1 MELRVLGCHG
11 GETPRHRTTS
21 FLLDDRVGLD
31 AGAITS
37 RLELY
42 EQARIEG
49 VLVSHAHMDH
59 IRDLATLADNRCQ
72 LGAPPLVV
80 AGTAS
85 TLEAL
90 RQHFF
95 NDRLWPDFSAIPSRE
110 QPTVVYRE
118 LPLETPVSLLGFEVR
133 AVPVN
138 HTIDAAG
145 FIIADASGAVA
156 FSGDTGP
163 TDRLFELLRET
174 PSLRALLMEVSF
186 PDRLQALA
194 TMSGHHT
201 PQTLAVDLQKLAA
214 PRDLTTYLYH
224 IKPPFQ
230 AEVER
235 ECAALRGLNLE
246 VLSLDR
252 HLRL

>member
-11 GETPRHRTTS
+11 GETPNHRTTS
-21 FLLDDRVGLD
+21 FLVDDRIALD

-37 RLELY
+37 RLELS
-42 EQARIEG
+42 EQMKLEG

-72 LGAPPLVV
+72 LDAPPLVV
-80 AGTAS
+80 AGTAA

-90 RQHFF
+90 KLHFF
-95 NDRLWPDFSAIPSRE
+95 NDRLWPDFSEIPSKS
-110 QPTVVYRE
+110 QPTVIFHE
-118 LPLETPVSLLGFEVR
+118 LPLDRPSTLLGYDVT
-133 AVPVN
+133 AVAVN

-145 FIIADASGAVA
+145 LVVSNATGAIG

-163 TDRLFELLRET
+163 TDRLYEILNAT
-174 PSLRALLMEVSF
+174 ANMKALLMEVSF
-186 PDRLQALA
+186 PNELQKLA

-201 PQTLAVDLQKLAA
+201 PQTLAVDLAKLTA
-214 PRDLTTYLYH
+214 PRDLEVLLYH

-230 AEVER
+230 ADVER
-235 ECAALRGLNLE
+235 ECAKLRNLDLRVLAL
-246 VLSLDR
+246 DD
-252 HLRL
+252 HFQF

>member
-11 GETPRHRTTS
+11 GETPNHRTTS
-21 FLLDDRVGLD
+21 FLVDDRIALD

-37 RLELY
+37 RLELS
-42 EQARIEG
+42 EQMKLEG

-72 LGAPPLVV
+72 LDAPPLVV
-80 AGTAS
+80 AGTAA

-90 RQHFF
+90 KLHFF
-95 NDRLWPDFSAIPSRE
+95 NDRLWPDFSEIPSKS
-110 QPTVVYRE
+110 QPTVIFHE
-118 LPLETPVSLLGFEVR
+118 LPLDRPSTLLGYDVT
-133 AVPVN
+133 AVAVN

-145 FIIADASGAVA
+145 LVVSNATGAIG

-163 TDRLFELLRET
+163 TDRLYEILNAT
-174 PSLRALLMEVSF
+174 ANMKALLMEVSF
-186 PDRLQALA
+186 PNELQKLA

-201 PQTLAVDLQKLAA
+201 PQTLAVDLAKLTA
-214 PRDLTTYLYH
+214 PCDLEVLLYH

-230 AEVER
+230 ADVER
-235 ECAALRGLNLE
+235 ECAKLRNLDLRVLAL
-246 VLSLDR
+246 DD
-252 HLRL
+252 HFQF

>member
-21 FLLDDRVGLD
+21 FLLDDRIGLD

-37 RLELY
+37 RLELS
-42 EQARIEG
+42 EQAKLGG

-72 LGAPPLVV
+72 LQAPPLVI
-80 AGTAS
+80 AGTAA
-85 TLEAL
+85 TLAAL
-90 RQHFF
+90 KQHFF
-95 NDRLWPDFSAIPSRE
+95 NDRLWPDFSAIPCTD
-110 QPTVVYRE
+110 QPTIVYQE
-118 LPLETPVSLLGFEVR
+118 LPLDRPVDLLGYRVH

-145 FIIADASGAVA
+145 FVVSDGTSAVG

-163 TDRLFELLRET
+163 TDRLFEVANAT
-174 PSLRALLMEVSF
+174 PSLKALLMEVSF
-186 PDRLQALA
+186 PNHLQKLA

-201 PQTLAVDLQKLAA
+201 PQTLVHDLAKLAS
-214 PRDLTTYLYH
+214 PRDIATLLYH

-230 AEVER
+230 SETER
-235 ECAALRGLNLE
+235 ECAKLPNLNLQ
-246 VLSLDR
+246 VLALDD
-252 HLRL
+252 HFRL

>member
-11 GETPRHRTTS
+11 GETPNHRTTS
-21 FLLDDRVGLD
+21 FLVDDRIALD

-37 RLELY
+37 RLELS
-42 EQARIEG
+42 EQMKLEG

-72 LGAPPLVV
+72 LDAPPLVV
-80 AGTAS
+80 AGTAA

-90 RQHFF
+90 KLHFF
-95 NDRLWPDFSAIPSRE
+95 NDRLWPDFSEIPSKS
-110 QPTVVYRE
+110 QPTVIFHE
-118 LPLETPVSLLGFEVR
+118 LPLDRPSTLLGYDVT
-133 AVPVN
+133 AVAVN

-145 FIIADASGAVA
+145 LVVSNATGAIG

-163 TDRLFELLRET
+163 TDRLYEILNAT
-174 PSLRALLMEVSF
+174 ANMKALLMEVSF
-186 PDRLQALA
+186 PNELQKLA

-201 PQTLAVDLQKLAA
+201 PQTLAVDLAKLTA
-214 PRDLTTYLYH
+214 PRDLEVLLYH

-230 AEVER
+230 ADVER
-235 ECAALRGLNLE
+235 ECAKLRNLDLRVLALDDHFQL
-246 VLSLDR
+246 
-252 HLRL
+252 